1 MGFNDRSNFG
11 SNVGF
16 ELFKN
21 FKVRSTTQLVY
32 TKNTVNG
39 NQGLL
44 YPLLNSKPFVNY
56 DQLLPDG
63 NYIDYYG
70 NAVGVNGK
78 NPNFQNEYT
87 HTLNNTVDV
96 IQSFNASFKVNRF
109 LDLDVKYGLNY
120 QQGDQKYTIDNQ
132 SQNANAVYTNHYQSN
147 YAPDNGGEIDYT
159 TFKQIFQNLVGTA
172 NIHFDFQN
180 DLHSKLPIQSQT
192 LFIWDYRHT
201 KYSAFSTYS
210 TDLPLYSPR
219 NSTQATGFKAYQDYI
234 QPFVTYGYVINQKFD
249 WGSFF
254 GIAGGFRT
262 DYSSAFGAGSK
273 PFTFPNVNA
282 YIRPSDFGFWKEG
295 NLGNR
300 FTDFKIRGAFGEA
313 GIQPG
318 PFQRYNVLGTQTL
331 GSSDTLYLQA
341 AKPNPALNVIVSKEF
356 ELGFDLNFKIAKNSN
371 WFKQGYLS
379 PTYWTRKTEGDIV
392 PADTALSTGTGT
404 VLLNAFGLKS
414 SGYQFKLGLDV
425 FNNKN
430 LTWNFTTLFGHQTSI
445 ISSVVGQPIVEISA
459 AGSTNYI
466 LAANEKVGQLYGYLG
481 LHAVDQVDPTTGQP
495 YIPKTDQGK
504 YTVASNGWVV
514 NSATKQPYFTPNQY
528 SFGDPNPKFNMSFIN
543 EFSYKG
549 IVVFNF
555 QIDWVYGQHLYNQTK
570 EWMYRDAINADY
582 DNAFTVNGQTGAW
595 TAFYRGVYAVQS
607 RDGTKNYFY
616 EDASFA
622 RLRNVS
628 VAIDFAK
635 ITSLRAFKKLQLVLS
650 GRNLVTI
657 TKYTG
662 FDPEISSGGG
672 NSAWDRGTDHST
684 IPNFKTYQVGINLGF

>member
-1 MGFNDRSNFG
+1 
-11 SNVGF
+11 
-16 ELFKN
+16 
-21 FKVRSTTQLVY
+21 
-32 TKNTVNG
+32 
-39 NQGLL
+39 
-44 YPLLNSKPFVNY
+44 
-56 DQLLPDG
+56 
-63 NYIDYYG
+63 
-70 NAVGVNGK
+70 
-78 NPNFQNEYT
+78 
-87 HTLNNTVDV
+87 
-96 IQSFNASFKVNRF
+96 
-109 LDLDVKYGLNY
+109 
-120 QQGDQKYTIDNQ
+120 
-132 SQNANAVYTNHYQSN
+132 
-147 YAPDNGGEIDYT
+147 
-159 TFKQIFQNLVGTA
+159 
-172 NIHFDFQN
+172 
-180 DLHSKLPIQSQT
+180 
-192 LFIWDYRHT
+192 
-201 KYSAFSTYS
+201 
-210 TDLPLYSPR
+210 
-219 NSTQATGFKAYQDYI
+219 
-234 QPFVTYGYVINQKFD
+234 
-249 WGSFF
+249 
-254 GIAGGFRT
+254 
-262 DYSSAFGAGSK
+262 
-273 PFTFPNVNA
+273 
-282 YIRPSDFGFWKEG
+282 
-295 NLGNR
+295 
-300 FTDFKIRGAFGEA
+300 
-313 GIQPG
+313 
-318 PFQRYNVLGTQTL
+318 VLGTQTL
-331 GSSDTLYLQA
+331 GSSDALYLQA